1 MQVVID
7 DVRSRKPGIK
17 LFLNTLRDLLEGGP
31 IRPLSLASIAR
42 FPSNFPYSRRLSGYN
57 SRVLATS
64 VPLAL
69 KIVIIF
75 VAGCAA
81 GISNGI
87 AGGGTFLSFPTLLAL
102 GIPSLTANMSSSVGI
117 LPSTFGGIRGFRHEL
132 KVHRT
137 LLKELVPTCILG
149 SVAGTVLLL
158 IGSSHTFSLVVPW
171 LIGIATVLFAISP
184 RVTKLLA
191 RMDRAQD
198 PSAVRRRSLFVGI
211 FIASMYGGYFGA
223 GLGIVLLAV
232 MALTL
237 PYDINVLQGL
247 RVALSLLINA
257 VAAVVFIIRGHLA
270 LQAVLVLLVGALVG
284 GWLGTLL
291 IRRVSPRAVRAMV
304 VTIGVVTTV
313 KLALSA

>member
-1 MQVVID
+1 M
-7 DVRSRKPGIK
+7 
-17 LFLNTLRDLLEGGP
+17 
-31 IRPLSLASIAR
+31 
-42 FPSNFPYSRRLSGYN
+42 
-57 SRVLATS
+57 LATS
-64 VPLAL
+64 IPLAL

-75 VAGCAA
+75 LAGCAA

-132 KVHRT
+132 RIHKD
-137 LLKELVPTCILG
+137 LLKELVPTCVLG
-149 SVAGTVLLL
+149 SGAGTALLL
-158 IGSSHTFSLVVPW
+158 LGSNHTFSLVVPW
-171 LIGIATVLFAISP
+171 LIGVATILFAISP

-191 RMDRAQD
+191 KMDRAKD
-198 PSAVRRRSLFVGI
+198 PGAVRRRSLFAGI
-211 FIASMYGGYFGA
+211 FVASMYGGYFGA

-247 RVALSLLINA
+247 RVALSLLINTIA
-257 VAAVVFIIRGHLA
+257 GVVFVVRGHLA
-270 LQAVLVLLVGALVG
+270 VQAVLILLVGALVG

-291 IRRVSPRAVRAMV
+291 IRRLSPRLVRALV
-304 VTIGVVTTV
+304 IFIGTATTV
-313 KLALSA
+313 KLALNV

>member
-1 MQVVID
+1 
-7 DVRSRKPGIK
+7 
-17 LFLNTLRDLLEGGP
+17 
-31 IRPLSLASIAR
+31 
-42 FPSNFPYSRRLSGYN
+42 
-57 SRVLATS
+57 VLATNI
-64 VPLAL
+64 PLGL

-117 LPSTFGGIRGFRHEL
+117 LPSTFGGIRGFRAEL
-132 KVHRT
+132 KVHRQ
-137 LLKELVPTCILG
+137 LLKELVPTCVLG
-149 SVAGTVLLL
+149 SGAGTALLL
-158 IGSSHTFSLVVPW
+158 LGSNHTFSDVVPW
-171 LIGIATVLFAISP
+171 LIGMATILFAISP

-191 RMDRAQD
+191 KMERSKD
-198 PSAVRRRSLFVGI
+198 PGAVRRRSLFVGI
-211 FIASMYGGYFGA
+211 FIASAYGGYFGA

-247 RVALSLLINA
+247 RVALSLLINT
-257 VAAVVFIIRGHLA
+257 VAAVVFVIRGHLA
-270 LQAVLVLLVGALVG
+270 LQAVFVLLAGALVG

-291 IRRVSPRAVRAMV
+291 IRRLSPEVVRALV
-304 VTIGVVTTV
+304 IFIGAVTTV
-313 KLALSA
+313 KLALSAYA

>member
-1 MQVVID
+1 M
-7 DVRSRKPGIK
+7 
-17 LFLNTLRDLLEGGP
+17 
-31 IRPLSLASIAR
+31 
-42 FPSNFPYSRRLSGYN
+42 
-57 SRVLATS
+57 LATH
-64 VPLAL
+64 VPLGV
-69 KIVIIF
+69 KVIIIF
-75 VAGCAA
+75 LAGCAA

-132 KVHRT
+132 QVHRK
-137 LLKELVPTCILG
+137 LLKELVPTCVLG
-149 SVAGTVLLL
+149 SGAGTALLL
-158 IGSSHTFSLVVPW
+158 VGSNHTFSRVVPW
-171 LIGIATVLFAISP
+171 LIGIATILFAISP

-191 RMDRAQD
+191 KMDRAKD
-198 PSAVRRRSLFVGI
+198 PGAVRRRSLFVGI
-211 FIASMYGGYFGA
+211 FIASAYGGYFGA

-257 VAAVVFIIRGHLA
+257 IAGIVFVIRGHLSV
-270 LQAVLVLLVGALVG
+270 QAVLILLVGALVG

-291 IRRVSPRAVRAMV
+291 IKRLSPKVVRAMV
-304 VTIGVVTTV
+304 ITIGAITTV